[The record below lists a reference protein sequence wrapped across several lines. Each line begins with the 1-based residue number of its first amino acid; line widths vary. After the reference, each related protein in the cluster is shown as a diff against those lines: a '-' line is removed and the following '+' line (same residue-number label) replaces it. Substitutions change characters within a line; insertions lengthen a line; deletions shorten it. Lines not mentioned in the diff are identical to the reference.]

1 MTTTLLWIRR
11 DLRLADHPALSAAC
25 QSGAVIPVFIRDS
38 QVDDLGAAP
47 KWRLGLGIAQF
58 AARLEAKG
66 SRVVLRS
73 GKALDVLRD
82 LIAQTGATQVFWTRA
97 YDPASIARD
106 TEIKTALK
114 VDGVSAR
121 QNGE

>member
-38 QVDDLGAAP
+38 QVDDLGAAT

-82 LIAQTGATQVFWTRA
+82 LIAQTGASQVFWTRA